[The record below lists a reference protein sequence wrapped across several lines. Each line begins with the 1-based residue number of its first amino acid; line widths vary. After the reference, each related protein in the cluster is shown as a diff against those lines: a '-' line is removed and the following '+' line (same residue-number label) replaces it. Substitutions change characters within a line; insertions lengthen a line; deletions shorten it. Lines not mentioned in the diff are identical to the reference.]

1 MIGERKSVEAVRAE
15 PSAPAPARDAP
26 PRIPDIDERSPA
38 EFFWT
43 LFQAR
48 ILVSVV
54 TVASVVLGGLYV
66 SVKMPVYRSDVV
78 VQVEESTKSIAGL
91 SEISALLS
99 DKAPAETEM
108 EILRSRSL
116 IGTVVDTL
124 NLQIVVTPK
133 RFPVLGSLARR
144 YRGSTPAKPMLGL
157 KSYGW
162 GGDRVEIERFDVPE
176 GALNQGFELIAR
188 GPVSYELRSQGKSVL
203 TGEVGKPAAGGQGD
217 SRVEMFVSDLVAR
230 PGTTFFVQKRGRLRV
245 IQELQDSLRIT
256 EKGKK
261 TGVLLVELEGPDPRK
276 AAAILNAV
284 AASYVRQ
291 NVERKSAE
299 AAKTLEFLESQLPTL
314 KANLDA
320 AEASLKGYQVEK
332 GSSDLT
338 SQAQSLLDRS
348 VEFEKAL
355 SEAELQRSDLRQRF
369 TESHPALLSL
379 TEKIEKLRAS
389 RGGINARMRE
399 LPGSELESARLTR
412 DVRVAG
418 ELYNVLLNKAQELRV
433 VKSGTIGNVRIVD
446 RASVPD
452 EPVAPNSK
460 FVLVLSLVLGLA
472 GGVAV
477 AFTRKSLYAGLDDPE
492 MVEQVTGMTVY
503 ATVPRSTRQAGITRA
518 GGRQKLLLAAADPG
532 DPAVEAMRSL
542 RTGLQFAL
550 LEAKN
555 NVIVITGP
563 TAGVGKSFVSANLAH
578 VMATAGRRVLIVDTD
593 LRRGRV
599 HKFFGG
605 ERCPGLS
612 DVLLGTALLSD
623 AVRESAAEKNLHW
636 LPTGRL
642 PPDPAELL
650 GSDRFERV
658 FNELSARYDLVII
671 DTAPILAVTDP
682 VLVSRQAG
690 TTLLVLRAGAHP
702 VREIVMTV
710 KRLAHNGIRIQG
722 AVFNDVS
729 GAGAR
734 YSKYGYQYRY
744 DSRA

>member
-1 MIGERKSVEAVRAE
+1 MSGERKPVEAVRAE
-15 PSAPAPARDAP
+15 PSISARGAP
-26 PRIPDIDERSPA
+26 PQIPDLDERSPA
-38 EFFWT
+38 QLFWT

-48 ILVSVV
+48 ILISVV
-54 TVASVVLGGLYV
+54 TVAFVVLGGLYV
-66 SVKMPVYRSDVV
+66 GVKMPVYRCDVI
-78 VQVEESTKSIAGL
+78 VQVEASTKSIAGL

-99 DKAPAETEM
+99 ESTAADTEV
-108 EILRSRSL
+108 EILRSRTL
-116 IGTVVDTL
+116 VGAVVDML
-124 NLQIVVTPK
+124 NLQIEVTPK
-133 RFPVLGSLARR
+133 RFPILGSLARR
-144 YRGSTPAKPMLGL
+144 YRGSTPAKPLLGL
-157 KSYGW
+157 KSYSW
-162 GGDRVEIERFDVPE
+162 GGERIEVERFDVPE
-176 GALNQGFELIAR
+176 GALNQPFELIAR
-188 GPVSYELRSQGKSVL
+188 GPGSYELRSRGKQIL
-203 TGEVGKPAAGGQGD
+203 TGEVGKPAAGGLGD
-217 SRVEMFVSDLVAR
+217 SRVEMFVSNLVAR
-230 PGTTFFVQKRGRLRV
+230 QGTTFFVQKRGRLRV
-245 IQELQDSLRIT
+245 IQELQGALRIT
-256 EKGKK
+256 EKGRK
-261 TGVLLVELEGPDPRK
+261 TGVLLVELEGGDPRK
-276 AAAILNAV
+276 AAAILDAV
-284 AASYVRQ
+284 AVTYVRQ

-332 GSSDLT
+332 GSLDLT

-348 VEFEKAL
+348 VEIEKAL

-379 TEKIEKLRAS
+379 SEKIEKLRGS
-389 RGGINARMRE
+389 RGGVNARMRE
-399 LPGSELESARLTR
+399 LPGSELESARLMR
-412 DVRVAG
+412 DVKVAG
-418 ELYNVLLNKAQELRV
+418 ELYNILLNKAQELRV
-433 VKSGTIGNVRIVD
+433 VKSGTIGNVRVVD

-452 EPVAPNSK
+452 GPVAPNSK
-460 FVLVLSLVLGLA
+460 LVLALSLLLGLTV
-472 GGVAV
+472 GVVV

-503 ATVPRSTRQAGITRA
+503 ATVPRSTRQAGISRA
-518 GGRQKLLLAAADPG
+518 SGHQKLLLASADPG

-542 RTGLQFAL
+542 RTGLQFTL

-555 NVIVITGP
+555 NIIVITGP
-563 TAGVGKSFVSANLAH
+563 TAGVGKSFVTANLAH
-578 VMATAGRRVLIVDTD
+578 VMATAGKRVLIIDTD

-605 ERCPGLS
+605 ERHPGLS
-612 DVLLGTALLSD
+612 DVLLGTALLAD
-623 AVRESAAEKNLHW
+623 AIRESPMEKNLHW

-658 FNELSARYDLVII
+658 FGDLSARYDLVIV

-682 VLVSRQAG
+682 ALVAHHAG

-702 VREIVMTV
+702 VREIIMTV
-710 KRLAHNGIRIQG
+710 KRLAQSGIHIQG